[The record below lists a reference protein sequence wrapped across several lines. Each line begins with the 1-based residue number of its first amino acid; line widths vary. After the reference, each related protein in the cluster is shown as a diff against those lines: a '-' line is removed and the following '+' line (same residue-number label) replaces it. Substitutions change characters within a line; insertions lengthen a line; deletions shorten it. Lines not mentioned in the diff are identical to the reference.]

1 VPSPESPVPAQPDR
15 PDVVEAA
22 EQPEIADVA
31 DMTGG
36 FDLGALLAGAQEMVA
51 AQAQAAQQEVIGSAG
66 GGAVEVQ
73 VTGGGDFLEVRIRPD
88 VVDPADIAMLEDLV
102 LVAIR
107 DAMGKVQQL
116 QSGAMGGLDL
126 GSLGGLLGGQP

>member
-1 VPSPESPVPAQPDR
+1 MPPASAEPPVPAQPDR
-15 PDVVEAA
+15 SDEV
-22 EQPEIADVA
+22 EQPELADVSE
-31 DMTGG
+31 MTGG

>member
-1 VPSPESPVPAQPDR
+1 VPPASAEPPVPAQPDR
-15 PDVVEAA
+15 SAEV
-22 EQPEIADVA
+22 EQPEIADVSE
-31 DMTGG
+31 MTGG